1 MSRGQSRSTALCGS
15 GEGRGARS
23 ARLTAQPEKG
33 QVNRSVWAREATPG
47 HCSKLGGRSGL
58 RTRDINKAT
67 REKASGHPH
76 PATPPPPQQTGSR
89 PGRTSL
95 LGPPPDAVPNPGL
108 QPPRDPA
115 RSSPRPAY
123 WPGQL
128 GSLQRP
134 RPCPPPA
141 RPLHCAASRR
151 RRLRAHLAG
160 LPSLSGT
167 LRSRTRPRPQPGPDS
182 PAREGSAP
190 SRSQPVR
197 PRASQ
202 LDAGT
207 HPRPRARTARAPPAP
222 AAR

>member
-1 MSRGQSRSTALCGS
+1 MRSRAQ
-15 GEGRGARS
+15 
-23 ARLTAQPEKG
+23 LT
-33 QVNRSVWAREATPG
+33 SVG
-47 HCSKLGGRSGL
+47 H
-58 RTRDINKAT
+58 
-67 REKASGHPH
+67 
-76 PATPPPPQQTGSR
+76 
-89 PGRTSL
+89 
-95 LGPPPDAVPNPGL
+95 
-108 QPPRDPA
+108 
-115 RSSPRPAY
+115 
-123 WPGQL
+123 WPGQF

-167 LRSRTRPRPQPGPDS
+167 QRSRTRPRPQPGPDS

-197 PRASQ
+197 PQASQ

-207 HPRPRARTARAPPAP
+207 HPRPRARTARAPPAL
-222 AAR
+222 AARARAPDTPTGGTHWALNKCWSDSSHTCAFEPDRVVTPPSPHP